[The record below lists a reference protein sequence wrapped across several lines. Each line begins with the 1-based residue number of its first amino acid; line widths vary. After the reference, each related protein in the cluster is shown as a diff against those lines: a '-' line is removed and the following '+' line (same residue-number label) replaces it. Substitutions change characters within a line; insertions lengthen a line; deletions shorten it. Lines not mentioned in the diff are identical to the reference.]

1 MQNDPHTPDTGI
13 FSRLPKPS
21 LRQRRLA
28 AMGTAAAIVVVGL
41 GAFALLPP
49 VRAIQTAGTPTMLA
63 ANDTETRAPR
73 MLENSAPFSFAD
85 LVERVSPAVVTIK
98 SETSTTDNDNEM
110 DNVPAPFRDF
120 FNQFN
125 NGQRPQAQ
133 PHRALSAGS
142 GFIID
147 KAGYVVTNNHV
158 VDASKKITITL
169 PDKREFIAKLV
180 GTDPVTD
187 VALLKIT
194 SDRPLPTVEFGDDKK
209 LRVGDWVVAVG
220 NPYGLSNSVTAGIV
234 SSLGRNIESSQQYTN
249 FIQIDAPI
257 NRGNSGGPTFDLRG
271 QVIGMNSMIFSPS
284 GGSIGIGFAI
294 PASLI
299 HDVVAQLKEHGHV
312 TRGYLGV
319 NIQTVTPDIAS
330 SLGLKEGK
338 GALVA
343 EVVPGGPAAK
353 AGFEQGDIVTA
364 INGQAVEDAND
375 LTRKVANVPTGQS
388 ATFSVARQGKPMQVK
403 VTIGTRPDAAQLAS
417 LAPGKEGMMA
427 PSSANAAG
435 LGLSSLTPEAKKNFN
450 IAENVMAGAV
460 ITKVDPDSDAAD
472 KGLQPGD
479 VVLKVGTRVVRNP
492 QDFQVGVAEAKKG
505 GRSNV
510 LLLVAHSQGGTG
522 FVAIDIDKT

>member
-1 MQNDPHTPDTGI
+1 MQNQPRTPEPGI

-21 LRQRRLA
+21 LRQRRLI
-28 AMGTAAAIVVVGL
+28 AMGSAAAIVVVGL

-49 VRAIQTAGTPTMLA
+49 VRAIQTAGTPTMIA
-63 ANDTETRAPR
+63 ANDSDTRAPR

-85 LVERVSPAVVTIK
+85 LVERVSPAVVSIK
-98 SETSTTDNDNEM
+98 SETTTTDSDNDM

-125 NGQRPQAQ
+125 NGQKPQ

-158 VDASKKITITL
+158 VDASKKITVTL
-169 PDKREFIAKLV
+169 PDKREFVAKLI
-180 GTDPVTD
+180 GTDPATD
-187 VALLKIT
+187 VALLKI
-194 SDRPLPTVEFGDDKK
+194 SSEKPLPTVEFGDDKK
-209 LRVGDWVVAVG
+209 IRVGDWVVAVG

-234 SSLGRNIESSQQYTN
+234 SSLGRSIGTDQQYTN

-319 NIQTVTPDIAS
+319 SIQTVTPDIAS
-330 SLGLKEGK
+330 SLGLKDGK

-343 EVVPGGPAAK
+343 EVVPGGPASK

-364 INGQAVEDAND
+364 IDGQAVDDAND

-388 ATFSVARQGKPMQVK
+388 ATLNVSRQGKPIQLK
-403 VTIGTRPDAAQLAS
+403 VTIGTRPDTQELAS
-417 LAPGKEGMMA
+417 NAPGKDGMMGPA
-427 PSSANAAG
+427 SANAAG

-450 IAENVMAGAV
+450 IADNIVVGAV

-479 VVLKVGTRVVRNP
+479 VVLRVGSRVVRTP
-492 QDFQVGVAEAKKG
+492 ADFQTGVAEAKKG
-505 GRSNV
+505 GRNSV
-510 LLLVAHSQGGTG
+510 LLLVAHGQGGTG